1 MPRRNEPTERRC
13 IVTQAAR
20 PASELLRF
28 VVDPAGEVV
37 PDLRHRLPGRGV
49 WVTAH
54 AAAVET
60 AERKRLFGRAF
71 KAAVT
76 VPPGLAD
83 RVAAQ
88 LRSSALAA
96 LSLSRKAGE
105 LVLGFA
111 KVEAAIGG
119 GNVVALIEASDAG
132 LHGVEKME
140 QAVARRPP
148 GAAPI
153 RINRTFNAEEM
164 GLALGRA
171 HVIHAA
177 LLAGRAST
185 YVLHQIDALARF
197 LDEEPQHG
205 GEPRPLTDIADPS
218 AEQTRAHD

>member
-1 MPRRNEPTERRC
+1 MPRRNEPTSRRC

-28 VVDPAGEVV
+28 VLDPDGHVV

-49 WVTAH
+49 WVTAT
-54 AAAVET
+54 AASIET

-71 KAAVT
+71 KEAVT
-76 VPPGLAD
+76 VEPGLAD
-83 RVAAQ
+83 RIAAQ
-88 LRSSALAA
+88 LRAAALSA

-111 KVEAAIGG
+111 KVEAAIASSP
-119 GNVVALIEASDAG
+119 VVAVIEAADAG
-132 LHGVEKME
+132 KDGLEKIE
-140 QAVARRPP
+140 RAVTRRGLDRP
-148 GAAPI
+148 AI
-153 RINRTFNAEEM
+153 RIVRTFTTEEM

-185 YVLHQIDALARF
+185 NVLDQIDALARF
-197 LDEEPQHG
+197 QDN
-205 GEPRPLTDIADPS
+205 EPRDVGDNLYLTEIAEPTA
-218 AEQTRAHD
+218 AEHKSL